1 MINGDIAGMVD
12 RLIIR
17 DSQPLH
23 NSTYEIDGTPS
34 DNGEEEYGKL
44 VIDTIA
50 KKYLITIANIKI
62 IPKYLANKNKLL
74 RTYKGS

>member
-1 MINGDIAGMVD
+1 MCHNLSTNKLSKNELGNKRNSMINGDIAGMVD

-44 VIDTIA
+44 EIDSIA
-50 KKYLITIANIKI
+50 KNI
-62 IPKYLANKNKLL
+62 
-74 RTYKGS
+74 S